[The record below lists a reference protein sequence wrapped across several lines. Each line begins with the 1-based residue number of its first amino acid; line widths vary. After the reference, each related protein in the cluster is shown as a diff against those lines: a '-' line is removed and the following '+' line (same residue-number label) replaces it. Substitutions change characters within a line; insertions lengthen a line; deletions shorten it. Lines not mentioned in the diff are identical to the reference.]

1 MNKYFSQR
9 ISLAAIG
16 ATLLLGACAD
26 DDFKN
31 GKYDSD
37 HICFRTENATWGD
50 MADTRAVGNP
60 TDYVLRAT
68 GSRDTLC
75 MKQIVTE
82 GIQLD
87 RTHGTRG
94 TQITNASQIQSFGV
108 FAYTQQGGVNKLYI
122 NNEQYTKSG
131 NVFESQNIYYWPGA
145 SLTFDF
151 YTYSPISAP
160 GLTIPN
166 NADTYMMEYVVPTD
180 VSKQQDLML
189 AKNLGIKGNYNAAV
203 PLAFTHLLTAVNVVA
218 GEQMV
223 DGTITKIEFTNLVG
237 EGTIDMRNVDP
248 ANPTVSPWD
257 TQGVSN
263 NTTYTVN
270 PNVLIDHTAGQN
282 LLGDVNTFLVLPQTL
297 SAEFNSINVDVTASD
312 GTVRHL
318 SAKISG
324 EWKMGTTNTYRLSIT
339 PEYDLKFDNVDIP
352 VQDAHY
358 VSFTTNVQSNNLKG
372 KNWKVEVVGCPGAT
386 VQFESQV
393 SIYVKEQG
401 FWLDRNLEDGV
412 DKGSARGDSNTL
424 TSNIESPN
432 ETIRIFLPEN
442 ITTADREISVN
453 LYYGDGTTPI
463 ATKKVTQKCPAWDGN
478 TGWEVIYDEPTGQW
492 GFDSQG
498 QSLYVFNH
506 SGTSLGDNIT
516 KFFNDVEKLYNSIV
530 TEYNATYAKWGTYQY
545 KYNHWGAQDV
555 TYPYILVDYSTI
567 DDLNNGAAD
576 NLNGKSNTEY
586 LFNHGGSLYSGAFEN
601 AILGLRTRW
610 LKFAIFLNIEDSNY
624 KTELLSKFPDYKP
637 ADKGTRETVLTEI
650 IKKNKFNLVTTSE
663 GGDATTTAPKLSADG
678 IVWYMPAVEQ
688 FNTMP
693 SWFGTGPDKANL
705 WSSTE
710 GPSTD
715 SPKSAYIGNGT
726 RVSRSSVHAVRAARN
741 R

>member
-16 ATLLLGACAD
+16 ATLLLGACTD
-26 DDFKN
+26 DDFNN

-60 TDYVLRAT
+60 TDYVLRAA

-87 RTHGTRG
+87 RARGTRG

-131 NVFESQNIYYWPGA
+131 NIFESQNIYYWPGA

-151 YTYSPISAP
+151 YTYSPVAAP

-189 AKNLGIKGNYNAAV
+189 AKNLGIKGDYNAAV

-237 EGTIDMRNVDP
+237 EGVIDMRDVNP

-263 NTTYTVN
+263 NTAYTVN
-270 PNVLIDHTAGQN
+270 PGVVINHQAGQN
-282 LLGDVNTFLVLPQTL
+282 LLGDGNTFLVLPQTL
-297 SAEFNSINVDVTASD
+297 SAEYNKINVDVTASD

-318 SAKISG
+318 QADLTG

-339 PEYDLKFDNVDIP
+339 PEYELKFDDKEIP

-358 VSFTTNVQSNNLKG
+358 VSFTTNVEANNLNG
-372 KNWKVEVVGCPGAT
+372 KSWRIEVDGCPGAT
-386 VQFESQV
+386 VQFESEV
-393 SIYVKEQG
+393 STYVKNQG
-401 FWLDRNLEDGV
+401 FWLDRKIENGTET
-412 DKGSARGDSNTL
+412 GSARGGATL
-424 TSNIESPN
+424 TKNIESP
-432 ETIRIFLPEN
+432 TDSVRVFLPEN
-442 ITTADREISVN
+442 ITDADREISVN

-463 ATKKVTQKCPAWDGN
+463 ATKKVTQKCPVWDGN
-478 TGWEVIYDEPTGQW
+478 TGWEALDDNLQGPW
-492 GFDSQG
+492 GFDSKKRVVYVYNHFWLDLTAIFIRYVR
-498 QSLYVFNH
+498 QSVEDIVNQYDPDRSYTTYGTYDEDRVILGTVSYPYVAIDYSKFNN
-506 SGTSLGDNIT
+506 LGDNASS
-516 KFFNDVEKLYNSIV
+516 SID
-530 TEYNATYAKWGTYQY
+530 G
-545 KYNHWGAQDV
+545 
-555 TYPYILVDYSTI
+555 L
-567 DDLNNGAAD
+567 
-576 NLNGKSNTEY
+576 SNTRQ
-586 LFNHGGSLYSGAFEN
+586 LFGIAGPVYSN
-601 AILGLRTRW
+601 AIESALTSLQKIGGDKLMVNKAQ
-610 LKFAIFLNIEDSNY
+610 LPNHNFPENVPDNISDVHFESI
-624 KTELLSKFPDYKP
+624 LS
-637 ADKGTRETVLTEI
+637 EVL
-650 IKKNKFNLVTTSE
+650 KKNAYNLVTTTTGS
-663 GGDATTTAPKLSADG
+663 GNNQVTTTAPHIEASA
-678 IVWYMPAVEQ
+678 IKWYLPANGQFGSMPAW
-688 FNTMP
+688 
-693 SWFGTGPDKANL
+693 SGTGPQPSQI
-705 WSSTE
+705 WSSTVAPNS
-710 GPSTD
+710 GSV
-715 SPKSAYIGNGT
+715 SQAYLGVGQDART
-726 RVSRSSVHAVRAARN
+726 TTHYVRAARN